1 MTNPIQILM
10 VEDDPGDVFLIRE
23 ALKSSNLD
31 FTVHHADNGERA
43 LDFLHRRPPFQSSER
58 PDLIL
63 LDLNLP
69 RVNGIEVLRD
79 VKSVPELSNIP
90 VIVLTTSKSEAD
102 ANLCR
107 QLGANDFI
115 SKAPSFE
122 EFLAVGRAIET
133 FWLERPTSPGE

>member
-1 MTNPIQILM
+1 MTSSINILM

-23 ALKSSNLD
+23 ALKSSALSFNL
-31 FTVHHADNGERA
+31 HHADNGEKA
-43 LDFLHRRPPFQSSER
+43 LDFLHRRAPFESVER

-79 VKSVPELSNIP
+79 VKSVPELSAIP

-102 ANLCR
+102 ASLCR
-107 QLGANDFI
+107 QLGASDFI

-122 EFLAVGRAIET
+122 EFLAVGKVIEN
-133 FWLERPTSPGE
+133 FWLERPTPNGE